1 MSQSNRVLI
10 SRRSAQSFF
19 EEARHPD
26 SEMLRR
32 RDAFFAYLDANC
44 IYRHEG
50 GNLVMEIPD
59 LDAETVTQFDKSNA
73 RTAEKSVGV
82 FGAFLPQN
90 A

>member
-10 SRRSAQSFF
+10 SRQSAQSFF

-26 SEMLRR
+26 SETLRR

-59 LDAETVTQFDKSNA
+59 LDAETVTRSD